1 MDERVQEVEE
11 PDQPRPMGMRAAGWM
26 QLAWRPAGAVIAVG
40 LALLIGWHVVHGK
53 HGLSVWH
60 QMREED
66 RTLQKQIQDLNEE
79 NAAMRKQIELLK
91 SDPEAIEATARKE
104 LHYARQGEVIVSL
117 PDSAEQQQTSPAK

>member
-1 MDERVQEVEE
+1 
-11 PDQPRPMGMRAAGWM
+11 MGARA
-26 QLAWRPAGAVIAVG
+26 LAWWSRGWRPVGSVIAVG
-40 LALLIGWHVVHGK
+40 LALLIGWHVVNGK

-60 QMREED
+60 QMREQD

-117 PDSAEQQQTSPAK
+117 PDAAEQQQTSPAK